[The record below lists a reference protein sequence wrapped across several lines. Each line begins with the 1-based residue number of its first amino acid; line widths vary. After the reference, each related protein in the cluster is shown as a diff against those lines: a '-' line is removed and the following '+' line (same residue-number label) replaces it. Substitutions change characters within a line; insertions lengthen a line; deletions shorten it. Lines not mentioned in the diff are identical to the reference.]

1 MSHHHAGERN
11 MVSIHFPTWIPNTST
26 IITKYNNCQIIIIA
40 KNCHWISIFPD
51 NNNCQVYSIHYCCPH
66 NSIHRLAEM
75 PTLTLISHRLS
86 LDISSPPLIG
96 SVIIFLLKH
105 GNSEQPACP
114 DTIYHFKLIIYIYP
128 TMSHILS
135 LRNPHG
141 PMALFNAYPTRG
153 CLFTTETCLVIFKH
167 IP

>member
-96 SVIIFLLKH
+96 SVIIFLCWNMAILSSLHVQTQFIISSWLYIYIPLCPIFYPYEIPMAQWHCLMPIQLAAVCSPLKH
-105 GNSEQPACP
+105 AW
-114 DTIYHFKLIIYIYP
+114 
-128 TMSHILS
+128 
-135 LRNPHG
+135 
-141 PMALFNAYPTRG
+141 
-153 CLFTTETCLVIFKH
+153 
-167 IP
+167 

>member
-114 DTIYHFKLIIYIYP
+114 DTIYHFKLIIYIYIP
-128 TMSHILS
+128 LCPIFY
-135 LRNPHG
+135 PYEI
-141 PMALFNAYPTRG
+141 PMAQWH
-153 CLFTTETCLVIFKH
+153 CLMPIQLAAVCSPLKH
-167 IP
+167 AW